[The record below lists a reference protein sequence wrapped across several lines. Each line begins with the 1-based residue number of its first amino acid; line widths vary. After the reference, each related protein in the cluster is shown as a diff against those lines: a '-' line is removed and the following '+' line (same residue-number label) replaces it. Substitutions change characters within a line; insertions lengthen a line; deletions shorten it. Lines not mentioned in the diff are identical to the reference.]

1 MRMDDFKL
9 DTKVMLLANMT
20 RKSESKTWGGH
31 NRSMTNGASEI
42 GQCQRKLVF
51 DKHGV
56 DPDSG
61 FVQDYGAAERGN
73 AMEDWVV
80 DGLKHSLPDDIE
92 LIWAT
97 DEGQKTLVDKLAY
110 QSATPDGLFVSKDLF
125 PLNVDGTDV
134 LTNCVYN
141 EIKSIDPRPYDFL
154 REPKQVHVLQCQ
166 QGMDL
171 VRRLTE
177 YEPTHAVITYVNAS
191 FYSQIKTFII
201 PFDQKIADGLR
212 ARSLEVFNWYSP
224 DKLPMPEGKLMGGD
238 ECQYCPWRRQC
249 NGDLVAALP
258 TQEKSNYEQAIEQRL
273 FDLAVKR
280 HALVSVKKDKEQE
293 IRDVEQE
300 IKEVLQ
306 EADTKKVKA
315 DWGSV
320 SVYAQ
325 KSPPRYDKEKFE
337 KAGLRPSDFQTE
349 GEYTPRLS
357 VTLRT

>member
-1 MRMDDFKL
+1 MDDFKL
-9 DTKVMLLANMT
+9 DPKAMLLSNIS

-31 NRSMTNGASEI
+31 DRSMTVGASEV
-42 GQCQRKLVF
+42 GQCQRKLVY
-51 DKHGV
+51 DKHNIH
-56 DPDSG
+56 PDTG

-80 DGLKHSLPDDIE
+80 EGLQHSLPDDIQ
-92 LIWAT
+92 LLWAT
-97 DEGQKTLVDKLAY
+97 DEGQQTLVDKLAY

-154 REPKQVHVLQCQ
+154 KEPKHVHALQCQ

-212 ARSLEVFNWYSP
+212 
-224 DKLPMPEGKLMGGD
+224 
-238 ECQYCPWRRQC
+238 
-249 NGDLVAALP
+249 
-258 TQEKSNYEQAIEQRL
+258 
-273 FDLAVKR
+273 
-280 HALVSVKKDKEQE
+280 
-293 IRDVEQE
+293 
-300 IKEVLQ
+300 
-306 EADTKKVKA
+306 
-315 DWGSV
+315 
-320 SVYAQ
+320 
-325 KSPPRYDKEKFE
+325 
-337 KAGLRPSDFQTE
+337 
-349 GEYTPRLS
+349 
-357 VTLRT
+357 